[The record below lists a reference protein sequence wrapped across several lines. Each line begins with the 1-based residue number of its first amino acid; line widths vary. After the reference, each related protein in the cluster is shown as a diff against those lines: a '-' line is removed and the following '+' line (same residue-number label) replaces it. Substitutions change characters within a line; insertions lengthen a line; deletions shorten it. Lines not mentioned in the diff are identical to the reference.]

1 MEKNHLPCVTMAENK
16 TRYFFLYWFPVIV
29 YCLLIYLQSSQPS
42 PESIPDIP
50 YLDKILHVG
59 AYGLLGAL
67 LLRAFRRQNHR
78 NNLKLMILCM
88 VLSSLYGVSDEIH
101 QYFVPYRHAELMDV
115 FSDILGSIL
124 GVLFY
129 QKMITPAGTV
139 PSRYRI

>member
-1 MEKNHLPCVTMAENK
+1 M
-16 TRYFFLYWFPVIV
+16 
-29 YCLLIYLQSSQPS
+29 
-42 PESIPDIP
+42 
-50 YLDKILHVG
+50 
-59 AYGLLGAL
+59 LGAL